1 MPPTPPERLHPGNRR
16 FNATA
21 NWIMRALLIAFTRYR
36 VEGRQHI
43 PREGA
48 FILAANHL
56 SYTDPPTLAASARRH
71 VIFMTKQ
78 EILRMPVLG
87 LVARLYGSFGIRR
100 GEADLSALRKA
111 QGALNSSAVLGMFP
125 EGTRARR
132 RGLGRPHPG
141 VALLALRTNALIV
154 PAAIWGTQQILPRL
168 PLVPFLRPRVTVR
181 FGEPFRLPPV
191 SRITAE
197 EAERGAR
204 LIMERITRL
213 LPPEALG
220 EYGRSLLAGEK
231 PPGQPRPSRN
241 AVKRP

>member
-191 SRITAE
+191 SRQHRGGSGAWRPVDHGADHPAASAGGAGRVRPLAACRGKATRSA
-197 EAERGAR
+197 AAVPERR
-204 LIMERITRL
+204 
-213 LPPEALG
+213 
-220 EYGRSLLAGEK
+220 
-231 PPGQPRPSRN
+231 
-241 AVKRP
+241 